1 MSLSKEE
8 VEMYEYNVNLTENFE
23 SFIKEKGFKTK
34 KSYYLS
40 FVTYM
45 QKSNLNGIQLE
56 VFDKRNK
63 SKSYVINASTML
75 DGTANSSIFISYK
88 DNGKYTDRKDVHV
101 ISKAKFTLETLY
113 NELLKHIP
121 PQDVYEQLTLF

>member
-34 KSYYLS
+34 KSYYQS

-45 QKSNLNGIQLE
+45 QKSNLNAISLE
-56 VFDKRNK
+56 IFDKNQVN
-63 SKSYVINASTML
+63 KSYVLTGGTML
-75 DGTANSSIFISYK
+75 DGTAHSSFFISYK
-88 DNGKYTDRKDVHV
+88 ENGKYIDKRDVH
-101 ISKAKFTLETLY
+101 IITKSKFTLESLY
-113 NELLKHIP
+113 NELLKYIP
-121 PQDVYEQLTLF
+121 PQQMYEQLLLF